1 MAQIGVTA
9 FALMFAAVQFRWG
22 LTSVSREKQW
32 SSSRL
37 GKLSATTALLELLT
51 ITLVSAAYLVTKD
64 GHWAWRVVA
73 LACAVAGY
81 STTILHL
88 LELRR
93 ARLSGYLL
101 TPADRMQKNAGW
113 LPFISY
119 GLLAACAIFASSPK
133 AEQSGGPLPASEVVS
148 LWAVDDW
155 LQNAMGPSLD
165 TVLAWVLCWFLIS
178 GLFETFVT
186 LSPNL
191 LEPELEHL
199 LGSVRMPSGMNC
211 AHFGPDGDQRGC
223 AIVLLPEVWGATTD
237 MKLAAS
243 RLATLGHE
251 VLVVDYYSPSLRS
264 RTRKV
269 GTLISPSPSV
279 LRHADLGLEARRWFL
294 NHGRRD
300 IVAVGFSIGGTAALS
315 TPHAWAAIAAFYPH
329 APETLAPLRTGPPAF
344 IASGTRDFWDVQR
357 DAKRI
362 AAMSAPGSVWRI
374 YHDARHG
381 FMGTS
386 RGAWWFVRFAYVAHL
401 GPAPAQAE
409 QAWADLQAFLIARVR
424 PDPTVRKHSKT
435 ELGQGRRHRSDG
447 ERPSTPQ
454 SRLWRTS
461 WP

>member
-1 MAQIGVTA
+1 MNMFAEQMAQIGVTA

-22 LTSVSREKQW
+22 LTSGSREKQW

-51 ITLVSAAYLVTKD
+51 ITLVSAAYLVTED
-64 GHWAWRVVA
+64 GQWAWRVVA
-73 LACAVAGY
+73 LACAIAGY
-81 STTILHL
+81 SMTAMHLAELH
-88 LELRR
+88 R

-119 GLLAACAIFASSPK
+119 GLLAMCAIFASPPNP
-133 AEQSGGPLPASEVVS
+133 EQSGGPIPASEVLS
-148 LWAVDDW
+148 LWPVDDW
-155 LQNAMGPSLD
+155 LQNAMGVSLD

-199 LGSVRMPSGMNC
+199 LGSVSMPSGMTC
-211 AHFGPDGDQRGC
+211 AHFGPDGDLRGRS
-223 AIVLLPEVWGATTD
+223 IVLLPEVWGATTD

-243 RLATLGHE
+243 RLAALGHE

-264 RTRKV
+264 RTPKL
-269 GTLISPSPSV
+269 GTLIRPSPSV

-294 NHGRRD
+294 NQDRRD

-315 TPHAWAAIAAFYPH
+315 TSHAWAAIAAFYPH
-329 APETLAPLRTGPPAF
+329 APETLAPLRTGPPVF
-344 IASGTRDFWDVQR
+344 LASGTRDFRDVQR

-362 AAMSAPGSVWRI
+362 AAMSAPDSVSRT

-381 FMGTS
+381 FMGNG
-386 RGAWWFVRFAYVAHL
+386 RGAWWFVRIAYVAHL

-409 QAWADLQAFLIARVR
+409 QAWADLQAFLIAGVPSDPALEPGSRVS
-424 PDPTVRKHSKT
+424 PYDCN
-435 ELGQGRRHRSDG
+435 
-447 ERPSTPQ
+447 
-454 SRLWRTS
+454 
-461 WP
+461 